1 MPRQPTR
8 RAGAHTG
15 KTRGSRTGVLSGRLR
30 SRAEE
35 ALIRGVINV
44 ARLGFLSSRFYT
56 LTHMPRDTCLGT
68 HVPHT
73 HVRRSLNFAC
83 AHAAHANTYM
93 HRQPCHLYAPKF
105 EVLLSAAITAGPH
118 PCFEAPHMSAG
129 VFPETSFAPG
139 SALAAIRASTIAF
152 WSPGRAPP
160 CFESTVWCS
169 GRCPFLSGLL
179 ASAPA
184 AINALTPSTF
194 R

>member
-1 MPRQPTR
+1 MGTNRQKPP
-8 RAGAHTG
+8 
-15 KTRGSRTGVLSGRLR
+15 GSRTSVLSGRLR

-56 LTHMPRDTCLGT
+56 LTDTCHVTHAGHMPTVGT

-93 HRQPCHLYAPKF
+93 HRQPCHLYASKF

-118 PCFEAPHMSAG
+118 PCFEAPQMSAG

-139 SALAAIRASTIAF
+139 SARAAIRASTIAF